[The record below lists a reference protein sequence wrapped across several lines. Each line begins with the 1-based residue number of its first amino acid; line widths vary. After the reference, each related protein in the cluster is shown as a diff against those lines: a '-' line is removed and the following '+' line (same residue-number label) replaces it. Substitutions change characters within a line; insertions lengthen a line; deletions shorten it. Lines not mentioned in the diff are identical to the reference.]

1 MYTAEQK
8 IKNKIYQ
15 FIAWEIRKELSHCS
29 TDTLSEKYIK
39 DDLKIEDLCNEVH
52 NEYDEHLFVYLHGY
66 GLKEKYSEDKHVDI
80 VLTPW
85 EEACNHFDHLLFIS
99 PSNIIFIN
107 KLYELITNS
116 NLRKNYIRKCN
127 RLYNQDRSRHKDN
140 LQVFWKSNECNYWQH

>member
-15 FIAWEIRKELSHCS
+15 FITWEIRKELSHCS

-39 DDLKIEDLCNEVH
+39 DDLKIEDLCNEVA
-52 NEYDEHLFVYLHGY
+52 NKYDEHLFVYLHGY

-85 EEACNHFDHLLFIS
+85 EETCNHIDHLLFIS
-99 PSNIIFIN
+99 PSNIIFID
-107 KLYELITNS
+107 KLYKLITNS
-116 NLRKNYIRKCN
+116 NLREKNFRKRN
-127 RLYNQDRSRHKDN
+127 RLYNQDRSRLEDN
-140 LQVFWKSNECNYWQH
+140 LQIFRKSNECNYWQR